1 MLTGAITPGHL
12 DAPIINVQYGLWKF
26 KNSFPN
32 LLWLLFMDCGCV
44 LWRRLGT
51 LLGRL
56 LSWILASMLTLKGSP
71 PRMGDLLLTMS
82 FETTGKARV

>member
-32 LLWLLFMDCGCV
+32 LLWLLLHG
-44 LWRRLGT
+44 LWLCA
-51 LLGRL
+51 L
-56 LSWILASMLTLKGSP
+56 
-71 PRMGDLLLTMS
+71 
-82 FETTGKARV
+82 EKAGHPAGEAAELDPC